1 MRIADENF
9 GCASRRELTM
19 NRVSRIATTVVASG
33 ALGLAAFGLGAGV
46 AQADTWC
53 PGQPVPG
60 GFVDVDW
67 DWTVCH
73 NYYAM
78 SRGYPP
84 QIVGLKVQ
92 DGAIGGSW
100 RLVAG
105 EDTNVTCQ
113 FLGCPRP

>member
-1 MRIADENF
+1 MHA
-9 GCASRRELTM
+9 
-19 NRVSRIATTVVASG
+19 VTTNTQGVLMKRQMA
-33 ALGLAAFGLGAGV
+33 GLAAAALVSTGMSLAALGLGAGT

-60 GFVDVDW
+60 GFVEVDW